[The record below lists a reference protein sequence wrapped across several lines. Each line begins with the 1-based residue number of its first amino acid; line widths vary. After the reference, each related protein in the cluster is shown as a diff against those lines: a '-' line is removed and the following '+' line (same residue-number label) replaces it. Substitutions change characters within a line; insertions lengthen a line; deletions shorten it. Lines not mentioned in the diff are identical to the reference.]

1 MSLHFSF
8 ECVSIRNDAFDL
20 TAFYSTGNIGLFEY
34 RRRFASPFFLHCS
47 RTIHEASYGE
57 GVVVT
62 SGGRWAKWKGIV
74 HECNTRV
81 HITGGKGE
89 KNWCVSSHLENVC
102 RRLLPASNVENFC
115 SPRRCY
121 RTRRDGIVGK
131 KRIACFVTGTGPVER
146 SIPPLPSPLPPPPC
160 VYSLLSLETS
170 SNGSRIGYY

>member
-20 TAFYSTGNIGLFEY
+20 TVFYSTGNIGLSIAVVSLLPSSFTVHVLY
-34 RRRFASPFFLHCS
+34 TRLRM
-47 RTIHEASYGE
+47 GG

-62 SGGRWAKWKGIV
+62 SGGGWAKWKGIV

-146 SIPPLPSPLPPPPC
+146 SILLLSPLPPP
-160 VYSLLSLETS
+160 LLPVFIHS
-170 SNGSRIGYY
+170 SPLKLLLMDHE